1 MLREQANLDA
11 ARKQFLAD
19 RLAYQTGTVGLVS
32 VPEPAEPKKI
42 SPAVPMKAKISE
54 KPTEHPAAT
63 NLSKNQTTSQ
73 QLQVSQPSH
82 VQIKDVAPAAPVTQL
97 SVPATQPAVP
107 VTQPAATVIQ
117 PAAPV
122 IQPAAPVTQSPISM
136 TQFPA
141 TSGIPPPSG
150 TTVGPIVASTP
161 AAHIVGTETTNQR
174 DSIQLQVTDPPA
186 VQSEIAAPKPAT
198 TKANPPSS
206 LVVPPSSTFT
216 APESAK
222 FTEKPSE
229 GELLSNSETINQTA
243 AQQFPVMQPS
253 APQTNDVGPPPLAAT
268 TKAPSSVP
276 PPTTIATPSTIPP
289 ALPQSAE
296 EPKDSPSLTKNEEEK
311 AAD

>member
-122 IQPAAPVTQSPISM
+122 TQSPISM

-141 TSGIPPPSG
+141 TSGLPPPSG

-161 AAHIVGTETTNQR
+161 AADLVVTEITDR
-174 DSIQLQVTDPPA
+174 RVSIQLQVTDPPA

-296 EPKDSPSLTKNEEEK
+296 EPKDSPSLTKNEVEK